1 MAKSYKFGQSVHKFS
16 FMTRNWVNFP
26 KYYWIYRTFSYLFV
40 KCFSKK
46 FSTGTV
52 CFGGIQ
58 QRILSQ
64 CSWEGF
70 VCQWVG
76 LTLTRVILGRAIILE
91 FSKPEDRNCV
101 FSYERI
107 SAPSDLVL
115 YVFVACVRF
124 LLLHFTT
131 KNDSWE
137 HCFPRGNTSLVR
149 DLEKS
154 VLFK

>member
-1 MAKSYKFGQSVHKFS
+1 MAKSCKFGWSVHKYS
-16 FMTRNWVNFP
+16 FITRNWVNFP
-26 KYYWIYRTFSYLFV
+26 NYDWIYRTFSYLFV
-40 KCFSKK
+40 KCFSEK

-58 QRILSQ
+58 QRIPSQ
-64 CSWEGF
+64 CFWEGF

-76 LTLTRVILGRAIILE
+76 STLTRVTLGRAIIFE

-101 FSYERI
+101 FSYKRI
-107 SAPSDLVL
+107 RFCKI
-115 YVFVACVRF
+115 FVACVCL

-137 HCFPRGNTSLVR
+137 HCFPRGNTSLAR